1 MWKQAPVGTATGIGR
16 SVFSVA
22 FGVAPAS
29 TIALYAV
36 MPWLPLALMAATA
49 AGTALFFGAL
59 VAARR
64 ADPMPPAARP
74 ARRALREPPPHEPA
88 PDKDAAGVPSTED
101 VSVRT

>member
-1 MWKQAPVGTATGIGR
+1 MRLTGQHWTGDSRLRPPRCVWKQAPVGTATGIGR

-36 MPWLPLALMAATA
+36 VPWLPLALMAAAA

-59 VAARR
+59 
-64 ADPMPPAARP
+64 
-74 ARRALREPPPHEPA
+74 REPPPPEPA
-88 PDKDAAGVPSTED
+88 PEKDAAGVPSTED